1 MIIEFDV
8 SSIGRRGVDAKDRPS
23 RGAGQPLPEQ
33 KMQARIGDHHMNR
46 LRNERIIISSLVAVV
61 VAWPELASAAPL
73 PPDEAALVQL
83 GKKVFFDKISKPED
97 QQACASCHDFK
108 VGGTLPNSKIN
119 KTTVSAPGAK
129 VKRRGSLKPPT
140 NQYAFFSP
148 PFVANG
154 LSPGLFEGGNFWDGR
169 AEGFGALGSPSGLGD
184 VAVSG
189 TVRLEHIPL
198 SKQDAYKK
206 YLGPTTDQALN
217 PFPNNVEQNI
227 RIKRVCKNVR
237 DASYSSLYTQAYGVP
252 IDCKGLETDPASPVS
267 ISYKRIALSLGA
279 YQASD
284 EVNSFSS
291 KRDKALK
298 IDPTFPVDGL
308 TPQEN
313 LGHDLFYGRN
323 DTGQN
328 RIVTGPFGTGPLNAN
343 CAVCHSGL
351 PGQSGPT
358 TPPPFGNNADPEGD
372 HPNQLYT
379 DNFYHHIGLPYNR
392 EVRQTINGSN
402 GETVLPG
409 EKKGLTDH
417 ISTAS
422 FPGHFKTPTLRNV
435 AKGATATFT
444 KAYMHNGYFKNLEDV
459 VHFYNTRDVAPNGKC
474 ETLGI
479 QNATAAEA
487 KANNCWPAPEFD
499 NGGVAPGF
507 IVGNL
512 GLTPAEEAA
521 LVAYL
526 KTLSDTVTPTA
537 R

>member
-1 MIIEFDV
+1 
-8 SSIGRRGVDAKDRPS
+8 
-23 RGAGQPLPEQ
+23 
-33 KMQARIGDHHMNR
+33 MNR
-46 LRNERIIISSLVAVV
+46 LRSQRVILSSLVAMAVS
-61 VAWPELASAAPL
+61 WPQLAGAAPL
-73 PPDEAALVQL
+73 PDDEAALQQL
-83 GKKVFFDKISKPED
+83 GKKVFFDNISKPED

-148 PFVANG
+148 PFVVNG
-154 LSPGLFEGGNFWDGR
+154 ASPGGFEGGNFWDGR
-169 AEGFGALGSPSGLGD
+169 AEGFGALGRPSGLGD
-184 VAVSG
+184 VAVSD

-198 SKQDAYKK
+198 SKQGTFAK

-217 PFPNNVEQNI
+217 PFPNNVEQNT

-237 DASYSSLYTQAYGVP
+237 DASYSYLYTQAYGVT
-252 IDCKGLETDPASPVS
+252 IDCKGSEIDPASPVS

-279 YQASD
+279 FQASS

-291 KRDKALK
+291 KRDTGLDK
-298 IDPTFPVDGL
+298 DPDHTFPVQGL
-308 TPQEN
+308 TFLEN

-328 RIVTGPFGTGPLNAN
+328 RIVPNPFGGPPGPLNAN
-343 CAVCHSGL
+343 CALCHSGL

-392 EVRQTINGSN
+392 DIRQTVNGSN
-402 GETVLPG
+402 GVTVFPG

-417 ISTAS
+417 ISSAS
-422 FPGHFKTPTLRNV
+422 SPGHFKTPTLRNV
-435 AKGATATFT
+435 AKGASATFT

-459 VHFYNTRDVAPNGKC
+459 VHFYNTRTALPTCN
-474 ETLGI
+474 I
-479 QNATAAEA
+479 QGNLHPTAAEA

-499 NGGVAPGF
+499 NNLVAPPF

-512 GLTPAEEAA
+512 GLTASEEAA

-526 KTLSDTVTPTA
+526 KTLSDTVTPTE

>member
-1 MIIEFDV
+1 
-8 SSIGRRGVDAKDRPS
+8 
-23 RGAGQPLPEQ
+23 
-33 KMQARIGDHHMNR
+33 MNR
-46 LRNERIIISSLVAVV
+46 LRNERVILSSLVAVV
-61 VAWPELASAAPL
+61 VAWPELASAAP
-73 PPDEAALVQL
+73 PTPEEAALVQL

-119 KTTVSAPGAK
+119 ETTVSAPGAK

-140 NQYAFFSP
+140 NQYASFSP
-148 PFVANG
+148 PFVANS

-169 AEGFGALGSPSGLGD
+169 AEGFGALGSLNGLGD
-184 VAVSG
+184 VAVSD

-198 SKQDAYKK
+198 SRQGTFEK

-237 DASYSSLYTQAYGVP
+237 DASYSFLYTQAYGVP
-252 IDCKGLETDPASPVS
+252 IDCKGKETDPASPLS

-279 YQASD
+279 YQASY

-291 KRDKALK
+291 RRDKELK
-298 IDPTFPVDGL
+298 SDPDHAFPVKGFTFL
-308 TPQEN
+308 EN

-328 RIVTGPFGTGPLNAN
+328 RIVPSPFGGPPGPLNAN
-343 CAVCHSGL
+343 CAACHSGL

-372 HPNQLYT
+372 DPNQLYT

-402 GETVLPG
+402 GVTVPPG

-417 ISTAS
+417 ISGAS
-422 FPGHFKTPTLRNV
+422 TPGHFKTPTLRNV
-435 AKGATATFT
+435 AKGATKTFT

-459 VHFYNTRDVAPNGKC
+459 VHFYNTRDVAPNGRC
-474 ETLGI
+474 ENLGI
-479 QNATAAEA
+479 PNATATEA
-487 KANNCWPAPEFD
+487 KANDCWPAPEFD
-499 NGGVAPGF
+499 NAGVAPGF

-512 GLTPAEEAA
+512 GLINREIPGQGTVSEEAA

-526 KTLSDTVTPTA
+526 KTLSDTVTPTE